1 MRKSKER
8 SVKES
13 GSRAL
18 ILTLLL
24 VFAVGIGRAQQP
36 PPSGQTP
43 SKAGAGQTPS
53 KSGGSSIVVG
63 FGGAR
68 DDRYRI
74 GPGDLLAISVFDY
87 PQLATEIRVDSR
99 GTIVLPMIEGE
110 VQASCRTEVQL
121 AREIGV
127 RYLKYLKEPQVRVA
141 VTDYQSQPVAVLG
154 AVNSPGRFQLQRRL
168 RLLEL
173 LTYVNG
179 PATGA
184 GRSIQIIHTGSAPCE
199 VSPNGAEQSNGTEV
213 AEQANGTEQPL
224 EYAFETLS
232 LSEALRGVERANPFV
247 QPGDII
253 TVPEAET
260 YYLMGNVAKPAAYPI
275 KEPVTLTQAIVI
287 AGGTLPD
294 SQTSKIRIIRQAGPG
309 APKTELLCDLKAI
322 AKEQSREV
330 MLQANDIIEVPK
342 KGGATMA
349 VKTWLKTMLP
359 MVTNMPMRVILPY

>member
-1 MRKSKER
+1 
-8 SVKES
+8 
-13 GSRAL
+13 
-18 ILTLLL
+18 
-24 VFAVGIGRAQQP
+24 
-36 PPSGQTP
+36 
-43 SKAGAGQTPS
+43 
-53 KSGGSSIVVG
+53 
-63 FGGAR
+63 
-68 DDRYRI
+68 
-74 GPGDLLAISVFDY
+74 
-87 PQLATEIRVDSR
+87 
-99 GTIVLPMIEGE
+99 
-110 VQASCRTEVQL
+110 
-121 AREIGV
+121 
-127 RYLKYLKEPQVRVA
+127 VA
-141 VTDYQSQPVAVLG
+141 VSDYQSQPVAVLG

-184 GRSIQIIHTGSAPCE
+184 GRSIQIIHTGSSPCDA
-199 VSPNGAEQSNGTEV
+199 SPNGAQQTNGTEV

-253 TVPEAET
+253 TVPDAET

-349 VKTWLKTMLP
+349 LKGWLKGMLP